1 MRFFYVLS
9 LFLIAGVLCCGVTD
23 CRCRT
28 IDGPGNPIVFFTHVP
43 ALGSVDDLRG
53 LVQHVTPED
62 YRVAVY
68 IFVENA
74 GRQDPTG
81 LFGSAVSGGWWNKPT
96 WDTPSTEIAC
106 DGNWTADITTG
117 GNDDFARKIAAFL
130 VPSSYTPPLLSG
142 DAELPQ
148 ELLDS
153 SVSHVAME
161 RTIAGNARLL
171 YFAGYEWRVKASDG
185 PVGPGPNVFS
195 DSIDNVWVDTDG
207 RLHLKIKRQG
217 NTYHCAEIILTKSL
231 GYGTYIF
238 NVASPVSDFD
248 PNVIL
253 GLFLW
258 SDDPAYHYREMDIE
272 FSRWGDPQNLGG
284 QFVIQ
289 PWDTAGNL
297 ERFAVPPGSTSS
309 HGFTWMPDAVD
320 FASVCGLDYWTTGPN
335 QLIHS
340 WSYTGADIPPP
351 GDESVRMNLWLM
363 WGYAPIDG
371 EEVEV
376 VVSDF
381 HFIQP

>member
-1 MRFFYVLS
+1 MRFFHVLP
-9 LFLIAGVLCCGVTD
+9 LLLIFAGLCCGVTN
-23 CRCRT
+23 CRCR
-28 IDGPGNPIVFFTHVP
+28 IVDGPGDPLVSFTHVP
-43 ALGSVDDLRG
+43 ALGGVDDLRG
-53 LVQHVTPED
+53 RVQHVVPQD
-62 YRVAVY
+62 YGVAVY

-74 GRQDPTG
+74 ARQDPTG
-81 LFGSAVSGGWWNKPT
+81 LFGTAVSGGWWNKPT
-96 WDTPSTEIAC
+96 WDAPATQIAC
-106 DGNWTADITTG
+106 DGSWTADITTG
-117 GNDDFARKIAAFL
+117 GDDAFARKIAAFL
-130 VPSSYTPPLLSG
+130 VPSSYAPPLLSG

-148 ELLDS
+148 ELLES
-153 SVSHVAME
+153 SVSHVAVE
-161 RTIAGNARLL
+161 RTIAGNSRLL
-171 YFAGYEWRVKASDG
+171 YFAGYEWRVKTSDG

-195 DSIDNVWVDTDG
+195 DSVNNVRVDAG
-207 RLHLKIKRQG
+207 GKLHLKITRQG
-217 NTYHCAEIILTKSL
+217 NTYRCAEVILTKSL

-238 NVASPVSDFD
+238 NMASPVNDFD
-248 PNVIL
+248 PNIVL

-272 FSRWGDPQNLGG
+272 FSRWGVPQNLGG

-297 ERFAVPPGSTSS
+297 ERFAVPSCSSSS

-320 FASVCGLDYWTTGPN
+320 FASVCGPDYWTTDPN

-340 WSYTGADIPPP
+340 WSYTGADNPPP

-363 WGYAPIDG
+363 WGYPPTDG

-381 HFIQP
+381 QFVQP